1 MLEKERGN
9 VANVSQLMI
18 QGWASIVWLR
28 LPNLFLGRGED
39 LLGDLG
45 QIDCLLLLKVEG
57 ILAALLLLVA

>member
-1 MLEKERGN
+1 
-9 VANVSQLMI
+9 MI